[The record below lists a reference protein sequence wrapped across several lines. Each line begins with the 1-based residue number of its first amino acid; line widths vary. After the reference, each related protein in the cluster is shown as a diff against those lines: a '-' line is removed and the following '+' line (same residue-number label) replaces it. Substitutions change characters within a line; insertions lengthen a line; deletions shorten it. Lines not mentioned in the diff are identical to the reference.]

1 MATWRVENITIVSSR
16 FITINLLPIL
26 SDVSHHRDLILRQ
39 KSNHT
44 AWRDVNVRRVIIE
57 GKWIVI
63 WTRVNDE
70 VCTNFKHVRR
80 ATRCE
85 WAKFSVAFVILP
97 VASQAPPL
105 TVGRLSIALSIL
117 SLVIRHS
124 KRNKYSAVIT
134 LDHSVVRTRKRV
146 SLELNIR
153 SFSASVSRKR
163 YLHSHEKISL
173 ISGEWA
179 RLPGTIGR
187 ITVDITQAIFP
198 PSRFFDIENRKR
210 RILFRFQRF

>member
-16 FITINLLPIL
+16 FIAINLLPIL

-39 KSNHT
+39 KSNDT
-44 AWRDVNVRRVIIE
+44 AWSDDNVRRVIIE
-57 GKWIVI
+57 GKRIVI

-85 WAKFSVAFVILP
+85 WAKFSVAFVTRVILP
-97 VASQAPPL
+97 VASQTPPL

-117 SLVIRHS
+117 SWVIRHS
-124 KRNKYSAVIT
+124 KRNKYSAIVT
-134 LDHSVVRTRKRV
+134 LDYSVVRTRKRI

-163 YLHSHEKISL
+163 YLYSHEKNLTYFWWMS
-173 ISGEWA
+173 SFTRYDWQNNS
-179 RLPGTIGR
+179 RYNTSNFLP
-187 ITVDITQAIFP
+187 VSFLWYW
-198 PSRFFDIENRKR
+198 K
-210 RILFRFQRF
+210 

>member
-44 AWRDVNVRRVIIE
+44 AWRDDNVRRVIIE

-85 WAKFSVAFVILP
+85 WAKFSVAFVTLP

-124 KRNKYSAVIT
+124 KRNKYSAVVT

-187 ITVDITQAIFP
+187 ITVDITQAIFSR
-198 PSRFFDIENRKR
+198 SRFFDIENRKR